1 MKMSQQR
8 AILLVMCLASLST
21 AAGAAETHR
30 GWTTNTDQ
38 PSETDKVASLNQNPE
53 QAAGLCDLDQKYN
66 VVGFSQN
73 SNDLT
78 ATLKH
83 RLDQVVADIGDRHCT
98 AQLIGYSSHEGGIA
112 SNALFAVER
121 AQNSL
126 KYLQERGVKFV
137 KASAA
142 GVGATNE
149 FGPDFRSNR
158 RVVITVT
165 P

>member
-1 MKMSQQR
+1 MKMSRQR
-8 AILLVMCLASLST
+8 AILLVMCLAGWSSV
-21 AAGAAETHR
+21 AGAAEAHHS
-30 GWTTNTDQ
+30 W
-38 PSETDKVASLNQNPE
+38 SETNQPIETGKVASINQNPE
-53 QAAGLCDLDQKYN
+53 QSTDPCGLDQKYN
-66 VVGFSQN
+66 VVGFSRN

-78 ATLKH
+78 PALKQ

-126 KYLQERGVKFV
+126 KYLEERGVKFV